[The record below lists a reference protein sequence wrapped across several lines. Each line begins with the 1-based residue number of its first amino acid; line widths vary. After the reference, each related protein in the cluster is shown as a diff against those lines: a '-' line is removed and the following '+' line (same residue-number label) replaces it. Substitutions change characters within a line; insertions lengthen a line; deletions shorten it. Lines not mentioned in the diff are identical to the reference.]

1 MLKTD
6 AVRLHH
12 ILDAAREAVAFCHG
26 RARGDLDADR
36 QLGLSVVHLLEIV
49 GEAARSV
56 SADFRAAHP
65 EIAWAKMVGMRD
77 RLIHGYFDVNLDV
90 VWKTVQ
96 EDLPPLIEHL
106 DHVVRSLGV

>member
-12 ILDAAREAVAFCHG
+12 ILDSAREAVAFCHG
-26 RARGDLDADR
+26 RARGDLEADR

-56 SADFRAAHP
+56 SADLRAAHP
-65 EIAWAKMVGMRD
+65 EIARAKMAGMRD

-96 EDLPPLIEHL
+96 EDSPPLITQLENVL
-106 DHVVRSLGV
+106 RSQGV

>member
-1 MLKTD
+1 
-6 AVRLHH
+6 
-12 ILDAAREAVAFCHG
+12 
-26 RARGDLDADR
+26 
-36 QLGLSVVHLLEIV
+36 
-49 GEAARSV
+49 
-56 SADFRAAHP
+56 
-65 EIAWAKMVGMRD
+65 MVGMRD